1 MVSLDEYAA
10 VAGKD
15 VMDHLK
21 QLAALL
27 KGIKVVHVNSTRVG
41 GGVAEILTKL
51 VPLKQEL
58 GLNVRWEIIRGEE
71 KFYECT
77 KGFHNALQGTPVP
90 IPDSLLKI
98 YEQTNVENA
107 EELRPVLED
116 ADIVFIHDPQPLP
129 LLKHFPNR
137 KGKWIWRCHID
148 LSHPYRPIWK
158 YLKNFAANY
167 DASIFSLADFAQPL
181 PHTQYLIAPSIDP
194 LSDKNKDL
202 PEEEIQNI
210 YRNFNL
216 DPERPI
222 ITQVSRYDRFK
233 DPLGVIKAYRMAKT
247 FAPGLQLVLAGG
259 GATDDPEGEIV
270 LAEVKA
276 AAGQDK
282 DLHILLLPP
291 DANII
296 INALQRAS
304 NIVLQKSVKE
314 GFGLTVTEAMWKS
327 TPVIGGNTGGIRLQ
341 VINHHTGF
349 LVSTPEGAA
358 LRIRYMLQRPD
369 KVLEMGRKAKEFVRA
384 NFLNTRNLREW
395 LTLMVALLYGNE
407 ERIELESPDG
417 SDVDVQK
424 LRMSA

>member
-1 MVSLDEYAA
+1 
-10 VAGKD
+10 
-15 VMDHLK
+15 
-21 QLAALL
+21 
-27 KGIKVVHVNSTRVG
+27 
-41 GGVAEILTKL
+41 
-51 VPLKQEL
+51 
-58 GLNVRWEIIRGEE
+58 
-71 KFYECT
+71 
-77 KGFHNALQGTPVP
+77 
-90 IPDSLLKI
+90 
-98 YEQTNVENA
+98 
-107 EELRPVLED
+107 
-116 ADIVFIHDPQPLP
+116 
-129 LLKHFPNR
+129 
-137 KGKWIWRCHID
+137 
-148 LSHPYRPIWK
+148 
-158 YLKNFAANY
+158 
-167 DASIFSLADFAQPL
+167 
-181 PHTQYLIAPSIDP
+181 
-194 LSDKNKDL
+194 
-202 PEEEIQNI
+202 
-210 YRNFNL
+210 
-216 DPERPI
+216 
-222 ITQVSRYDRFK
+222 
-233 DPLGVIKAYRMAKT
+233 MAKT

-259 GATDDPEGEIV
+259 GATDDPEGEMV